1 MFIDNMGS
9 MCIKTSCL
17 WICEN
22 IAAYPHDHAN
32 YIGYNYWVPVVTP
45 GGPGNDPDRAVFTT
59 TGSVNLSPVANPP
72 TLPDYEA
79 AAVVNH
85 FTGRSSNYQDAWLG
99 ILVALPNWYPFYS
112 PGTQTF
118 QVESSAPFVW
128 LDGVQKGGDN
138 HYGGWSIWN
147 QDTKPSR
154 SSPRTISRTPPSPP
168 TSRSSAHP
176 PGTGADRAIRPR
188 RTPRPWRGPG
198 SAAPGGAGLARRP
211 AAAR

>member
-1 MFIDNMGS
+1 

-147 QDTKPSR
+147 FGVGELLRTKDRDGKPNECME
-154 SSPRTISRTPPSPP
+154 TW
-168 TSRSSAHP
+168 AHI
-176 PGTGADRAIRPR
+176 GIKGENFQVVRVGYGLTV
-188 RTPRPWRGPG
+188 
-198 SAAPGGAGLARRP
+198 AGRVVP
-211 AAAR
+211 K